1 MLLPSDQ
8 DWGSV
13 TGASASVSSILVIQ
27 NNHSKSLCRFQP
39 QNLIN
44 FRKRIE
50 FPVKVCGHPDT
61 DFKMAVAGRVL
72 SASLWRQGLRGAW
85 KGID

>member
-27 NNHSKSLCRFQP
+27 NNHSTSLSRKIS
-39 QNLIN
+39 LILE
-44 FRKRIE
+44 KGVE
-50 FPVKVCGHPDT
+50 FPVKVCGRPDT

-72 SASLWRQGLRGAW
+72 SASLWRQGLRGTW